1 MNEKI
6 TRESGD
12 FYSLHNY
19 AAGVSMISGAGAVS
33 EETTSSV
40 GVLPILVKERYK
52 AV

>member
-19 AAGVSMISGAGAVS
+19 AAGVSMISGAGAAS
-33 EETTSSV
+33 AETASFGTP
-40 GVLPILVKERYK
+40 PILVKERYN